1 MKTKYYSKRTKIKK
15 KEKKKKQSWYLEKKN
30 LFLRVKNNDV

>member
-15 KEKKKKQSWYLEKKN
+15 KKQEEEAIMISWEKKSFFKSEK
-30 LFLRVKNNDV
+30 

>member
-15 KEKKKKQSWYLEKKN
+15 KKKKEEDAIMISWEKKSFFKSEK
-30 LFLRVKNNDV
+30 